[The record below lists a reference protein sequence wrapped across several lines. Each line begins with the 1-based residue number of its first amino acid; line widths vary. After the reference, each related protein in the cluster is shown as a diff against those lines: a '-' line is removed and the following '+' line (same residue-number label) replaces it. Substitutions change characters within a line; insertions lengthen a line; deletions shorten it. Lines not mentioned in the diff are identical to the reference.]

1 MTHPGTFSVE
11 VTELLARATELEAPI
26 PGVPTEIPQPPC
38 ALAMVK
44 NAAAQLVLSADNL
57 RLFLMAGEQ
66 ERKRL
71 AESLR
76 NAAKAYEG
84 TDDHAKK
91 AIETE
96 TSVVGVVMPGP
107 RDAAGDFEPATLG
120 ATPLAA
126 GDPEPGAFK
135 DVLETAHELEQLDQG
150 KSFND
155 FANAWEKYQ
164 QALLDA
170 RSRFRPFLQW
180 HGEARAA
187 VEENFNA
194 QQNWLDQ
201 MAALCVQLA
210 GQARQ
215 VVTAHGWARHEHV
228 RWSQVRLGNER
239 NSGIIAWLIP
249 KSDVLDYN
257 WLTWFELNAYAPN
270 NKEGPAFAARV
281 MPELQKNSETAL
293 AGYQSRAALPIA
305 PVSPPKPPSA
315 YQINPSIPIPDD
327 NLPDPGNPLT
337 NFPGGLTGFNGM
349 PPKPPVPKLDVA
361 LPDMAGNKPPPLPAG
376 VKPASFGGAGMPN
389 MPLGSAI
396 ADAPARPAGAAPGLG
411 NLGRGVPGQ
420 SGGMGMGGAP
430 VGGQGDKGA
439 GKGKRV
445 AGDDDAL
452 YTENRAWTEGVV
464 GLRAAKDVP
473 EQ

>member
-1 MTHPGTFSVE
+1 MTHPETFSVE

-26 PGVPTEIPQPPC
+26 PGIPTEIPQPPC

-44 NAAAQLVLSADNL
+44 NAAEQLVLSADNM
-57 RLFLMAGEQ
+57 RLFLMAGDG

-71 AESLR
+71 AASLR

-91 AIETE
+91 AIENQ
-96 TSVVGVVMPGP
+96 TSVAGAVTPGP
-107 RDAAGDFEPATLG
+107 RAEDFGPATLG

-126 GDPEPGAFK
+126 GDPEPGSFK

-155 FANAWEKYQ
+155 FASAWEKYQ
-164 QALLDA
+164 QALLEA
-170 RSRFRPFLQW
+170 RNRFRPFLQW
-180 HGEARAA
+180 HGTARAA
-187 VEENFNA
+187 VEENFNS
-194 QQNWLDQ
+194 QRNWLDQ
-201 MAALCVQLA
+201 MAALCAELA
-210 GQARQ
+210 TQARQ
-215 VVTAHGWARHEHV
+215 VVSAHGWARNEHV

-257 WLTWFELNAYAPN
+257 WLTWFEQNAYAPS
-270 NKEGPAFAARV
+270 NKAGPAFAARV
-281 MPELQKNSETAL
+281 MPELQKNSESVV

-315 YQINPSIPIPDD
+315 YQINPSIPTPED
-327 NLPDPGNPLT
+327 NFPDPANPLT
-337 NFPGGLTGFNGM
+337 NFPGGLTGLNSM
-349 PPKPPVPKLDVA
+349 PPKPLAPKLDGA
-361 LPDMAGNKPPPLPAG
+361 LPDAAGKKPTGLPGG
-376 VKPASFGGAGMPN
+376 VKAASFGGAGMPN
-389 MPLGSAI
+389 MPLASAI
-396 ADAPARPAGAAPGLG
+396 ADAPSRSAGAAPGPG

-420 SGGMGMGGAP
+420 PGGMGMGGAP
-430 VGGQGDKGA
+430 MGGQGGKGA
-439 GKGKRV
+439 AKGKRV
-445 AGDDDAL
+445 EGEDDAL
-452 YTENRAWTEGVV
+452 YTEDRAWTEGVV

-473 EQ
+473 PQ